1 MGSWEDYLANNEK
14 QYIEELIDFL
24 KIPSISSLSEHA
36 SDVATAADWVAT
48 RMERAGMDGV
58 RVMPTGGH
66 PVVYGEW
73 LRASDKPTVMIYGHF
88 DTQPADPLDL
98 WTTPPFE
105 PTIRDKR
112 VYARGASDDKGNML
126 AAIIGVEALLKS
138 QENLPVNIKMI
149 FEGQEEILSPQLPDF
164 INTQRDLLSCDL
176 ILSAD
181 GGQWDREQPNIIL
194 GLRGS
199 CALQIDVQGA
209 NRDVHSGAY
218 GGAIHNPIH
227 ALTEIVGSMHSP
239 DGRILV
245 KGFYDMVKQTVDEE
259 KRLYEAIPYDES
271 EFKNKLKLDD
281 LHGEPGYSTY
291 ERLWVR
297 PTVEVNGIWG
307 GFQGE
312 GTKTVIPNQAHA
324 KISCRLVPDQDPEKI
339 LELVISHVEK
349 NAPKGVKVTTQPYQ
363 STADPYLIPHDHPGN
378 QAAHTVHK
386 VLYGK
391 DPYYTRVGGS
401 VPICAIF
408 KKTLGVHTVIFG
420 FGTSENNVHAPNEF
434 FDLEDFALAQK
445 AYAMILNELSDRI
458 F

>member
-14 QYIEELIDFL
+14 QYLEELIDFL

-36 SDVATAADWVAT
+36 SDVAAAADWVAT

-73 LRASDKPTVMIYGHF
+73 LRSSDKPTVMIYGHF

-126 AAIIGVEALLKS
+126 AAIIGVEAILKS
-138 QENLPVNIKMI
+138 QENLPVNIKMF

-164 INTQRDLLSCDL
+164 INTQKDLLSCDL

-209 NRDVHSGAY
+209 NRDVHSGGY

-227 ALTEIVGSMHSP
+227 ALTEIVGSMHSI

-259 KRLYEAIPYDES
+259 KRLYEAVPYDES

-297 PTVEVNGIWG
+297 PTLEVNGIWG

-339 LELVISHVEK
+339 LELVISHVE
-349 NAPKGVKVTTQPYQ
+349 NYAPKGVKVTTQPYK

-386 VLYGK
+386 ALYGK

-408 KKTLGVHTVIFG
+408 QKTLGVHTVVFG
-420 FGTSENNVHAPNEF
+420 FGTSENNVHAPDES